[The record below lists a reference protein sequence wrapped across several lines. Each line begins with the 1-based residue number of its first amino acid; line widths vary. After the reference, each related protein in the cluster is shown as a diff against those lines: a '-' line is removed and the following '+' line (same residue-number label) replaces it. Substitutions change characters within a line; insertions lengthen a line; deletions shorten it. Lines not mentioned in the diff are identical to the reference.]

1 MCISSIGT
9 KDAAQLVLFSDNAVA
24 PLTTESFCRWLPIVV
39 TANFDFLSCTF
50 IRVQFRLCFLL
61 GKHIE
66 RSTHKCTSS
75 LAGAA

>member
-24 PLTTESFCRWLPIVV
+24 PLTTGSFCRWLPIV
-39 TANFDFLSCTF
+39 TANFDSLSCAF
-50 IRVQFRLCFLL
+50 IRVQFRLRFLL